1 MADEP
6 KISRRYRELS
16 REEPPRHLDDAILAA
31 SRRAVAGRKRQSW
44 YVPLAAAAIIVLAVA
59 VTVHVDRERP
69 NEEMAMSQARLPEA
83 QQSAPAPVEQK
94 TPQPL
99 AEKAVPE
106 RRREFVPDP
115 KPAAPAQDA
124 TEALAKRGDAASS
137 GLRREAPARAAP
149 PPPPLEAQR
158 QAQEQAARDARQA
171 EEAKAAAERAPAA
184 APVLRE
190 QRARAARE
198 EYGIPGSAGPLPTF
212 AHASPEQLLQG
223 IADLRRQGRHEDA
236 DKALAEFRRLYP
248 DHRISEEM
256 RAKVERGP
264 VRAR

>member
-31 SRRAVAGRKRQSW
+31 SRRAVASRRW
-44 YVPLAAAAIIVLAVA
+44 YVPLAAAAVIVLAVA
-59 VTVHVDRERP
+59 VTVHVERERP
-69 NEEMAMSQARLPEA
+69 EEEVALSQATPPPPP
-83 QQSAPAPVEQK
+83 APAPPEQK
-94 TPQPL
+94 
-99 AEKAVPE
+99 A
-106 RRREFVPDP
+106 FVPDP

-137 GLRREAPARAAP
+137 GLRREAPARA
-149 PPPPLEAQR
+149 
-158 QAQEQAARDARQA
+158 DARQA

-184 APVLRE
+184 APLLRE

-212 AHASPEQLLQG
+212 AHAAPEQLLQG

-236 DKALAEFRRLYP
+236 DKALAEFKRAFP
-248 DHRISEEM
+248 DYRMSAEM
-256 RAKVERGP
+256 RAKVEREP
-264 VRAR
+264 AQAR

>member
-1 MADEP
+1 MADDP
-6 KISRRYRELS
+6 KISQRYRELS

-44 YVPLAAAAIIVLAVA
+44 YVPLAAAAVIVLAVA

-94 TPQPL
+94 APQPP

-149 PPPPLEAQR
+149 PSPQLEAQR
-158 QAQEQAARDARQA
+158 QAQEQAARDARQV

-184 APVLRE
+184 APPL
-190 QRARAARE
+190 RARAARE

-212 AHASPEQLLQG
+212 ARASPEQLLQG

-248 DHRISEEM
+248 DYRISEEM
-256 RAKVERGP
+256 RAKLERGP

>member
-6 KISRRYRELS
+6 KISQRYRELS

-31 SRRAVAGRKRQSW
+31 SRRAVASRRW
-44 YVPLAAAAIIVLAVA
+44 YVPLAAAAVIVLAVA
-59 VTVHVDRERP
+59 VTVHVERERP
-69 NEEMAMSQARLPEA
+69 DEEVALSQAPPPP
-83 QQSAPAPVEQK
+83 APAAAEQK
-94 TPQPL
+94 
-99 AEKAVPE
+99 A
-106 RRREFVPDP
+106 FVPDP

-149 PPPPLEAQR
+149 PPVLEAQR
-158 QAQEQAARDARQA
+158 QAQDAARADARQA
-171 EEAKAAAERAPAA
+171 DEAKAAAERAPAA
-184 APVLRE
+184 APLLRE

-212 AHASPEQLLQG
+212 AHAAPEQLLQG

-236 DKALAEFRRLYP
+236 DKALAEFRRLHPGY
-248 DHRISEEM
+248 RMSEEM
-256 RAKVERGP
+256 RAKVEREP
-264 VRAR
+264 DRAR

>member
-1 MADEP
+1 MADDP
-6 KISRRYRELS
+6 KISQRYRELS

-44 YVPLAAAAIIVLAVA
+44 YVPLAAAAVIVLAVA

-69 NEEMAMSQARLPEA
+69 NEEVALSQATPPP
-83 QQSAPAPVEQK
+83 APAPLPAPAEQK
-94 TPQPL
+94 
-99 AEKAVPE
+99 A
-106 RRREFVPDP
+106 FVPDP
-115 KPAAPAQDA
+115 KPAPTPEAMD
-124 TEALAKRGDAASS
+124 ALAKRDVGASAARPAEVQ
-137 GLRREAPARAAP
+137 RRAQEAARA
-149 PPPPLEAQR
+149 
-158 QAQEQAARDARQA
+158 DARQV

-212 AHASPEQLLQG
+212 ARASPEQLLQG

-248 DHRISEEM
+248 DYRISEEM
-256 RAKVERGP
+256 RAKLERGP

>member
-6 KISRRYRELS
+6 KISQRYRELS
-16 REEPPRHLDDAILAA
+16 REEPPRPLDDAILAA
-31 SRRAVAGRKRQSW
+31 SRRAVAGKKRHSW
-44 YVPLAAAAIIVLAVA
+44 YVPLAAAAVIVLAVA

-69 NEEMAMSQARLPEA
+69 NEEVALSQATPPPPPA
-83 QQSAPAPVEQK
+83 AAPAEQK
-94 TPQPL
+94 
-99 AEKAVPE
+99 A
-106 RRREFVPDP
+106 FVPDP

-149 PPPPLEAQR
+149 PPPPPLAAQR
-158 QAQEQAARDARQA
+158 QAEEQLAQS
-171 EEAKAAAERAPAA
+171 RASAA
-184 APVLRE
+184 APLQRE
-190 QRARAARE
+190 ERVRAARE
-198 EYGIPGSAGPLPTF
+198 EGGIPGSSGPLPTF
-212 AHASPEQLLQG
+212 AHAAPEQLLQG

-248 DHRISEEM
+248 DYRISEEM

-264 VRAR
+264 ARAR